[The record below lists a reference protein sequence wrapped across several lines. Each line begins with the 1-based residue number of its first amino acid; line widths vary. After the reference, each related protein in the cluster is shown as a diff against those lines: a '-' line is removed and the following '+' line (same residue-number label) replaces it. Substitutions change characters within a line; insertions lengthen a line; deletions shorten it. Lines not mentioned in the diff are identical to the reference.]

1 MNNII
6 KTTTERQNILNNNFA
21 VKKAEEEFNIK
32 GVLVNDIRYYT
43 NQQLAD
49 FFEVDIRTIERTL
62 QDNRKELE
70 CNDYQI
76 ITGNKLSEFKKNASL
91 TDSFVGQSAKS
102 LGISTFRTLL
112 NFAMLLNNNNKAK
125 EIRSRIIDIVMGVL
139 IEKTG
144 GFVKHINQR
153 DKNYLDTRYIEET
166 ERKKFTNSL
175 DKYVNMG
182 VNKYPYFTDK
192 VYKAIFKENTREYK
206 KILDLSKKDNARNT
220 MYSEVLLVISS
231 FEAGLAYEI
240 ENKSKKLGRLLDKE
254 EVNGIIS
261 DFANHPSQRP
271 LLNDCRT
278 KMASRDLGFRNAYH
292 PPLEEYINPVTRDDF
307 EKFLGEQ
314 SKDLEKQ
321 IQEHKDVFLR
331 LRDK

>member
-206 KILDLSKKDNARNT
+206 KILDNFR
-220 MYSEVLLVISS
+220 I
-231 FEAGLAYEI
+231 
-240 ENKSKKLGRLLDKE
+240 KLDSLQCTVK
-254 EVNGIIS
+254 
-261 DFANHPSQRP
+261 
-271 LLNDCRT
+271 
-278 KMASRDLGFRNAYH
+278 Y
-292 PPLEEYINPVTRDDF
+292 Y
-307 EKFLGEQ
+307 
-314 SKDLEKQ
+314 
-321 IQEHKDVFLR
+321 
-331 LRDK
+331 

>member
-112 NFAMLLNNNNKAK
+112 NFAMLLNNNKAK

>member
-125 EIRSRIIDIVMGVL
+125 E
-139 IEKTG
+139 
-144 GFVKHINQR
+144 
-153 DKNYLDTRYIEET
+153 YDTNIACN
-166 ERKKFTNSL
+166 FS
-175 DKYVNMG
+175 
-182 VNKYPYFTDK
+182 
-192 VYKAIFKENTREYK
+192 
-206 KILDLSKKDNARNT
+206 
-220 MYSEVLLVISS
+220 
-231 FEAGLAYEI
+231 
-240 ENKSKKLGRLLDKE
+240 
-254 EVNGIIS
+254 
-261 DFANHPSQRP
+261 
-271 LLNDCRT
+271 
-278 KMASRDLGFRNAYH
+278 
-292 PPLEEYINPVTRDDF
+292 
-307 EKFLGEQ
+307 
-314 SKDLEKQ
+314 
-321 IQEHKDVFLR
+321 
-331 LRDK
+331 